1 MQGRSKRRRC
11 GSERAVGWS
20 HEGTYHHLK
29 LRSLAAVQVLDQLG
43 VGVIVTDHY
52 GRIVE
57 MNRAAESIARLND
70 GLLIRDGQLCA
81 HRAFETG
88 KVAKLITDAT
98 VNRKSD
104 VAVGRML
111 VRRSDILP
119 AYVLTVAPLR
129 AYKGVDNRRFAIIII
144 VDPQRYIPL
153 EKDLIGFFGL
163 TPAEARLSAALVTGK
178 TLSNIAANFG
188 IQITTARTQLGSIL
202 RKVGAE
208 RQSDLVRIL
217 STVGF
222 GTGSF
227 STEWFDIM
235 AALTQIPLL
244 FSAA

>member
-1 MQGRSKRRRC
+1 MQGRSKRRIC

-20 HEGTYHHLK
+20 HEGTHHHLK
-29 LRSLAAVQVLDQLG
+29 SRSLAAVQVLDQLG
-43 VGVIVTDHY
+43 VGVIVTDHC

-81 HRAFETG
+81 RRAFETG
-88 KVAKLITDAT
+88 KVAALITDAT

-111 VRRSDILP
+111 VRRDDILP

-129 AYKGVDNRRFAIIII
+129 GYKVVYNCRFAIIII

-163 TPAEARLSAALVTGK
+163 TPAEARLAGALVTGK
-178 TLSNIAANFG
+178 TLSHIAANFG
-188 IQITTARTQLGSIL
+188 IQITTARTQLASIL
-202 RKVGAE
+202 RKVGAG

-217 STVGF
+217 STSAF

-227 STEWFDIM
+227 STE
-235 AALTQIPLL
+235 
-244 FSAA
+244 